1 MRASATTSRMATSC
15 QTRMTGIGVMVGL
28 QRKVLSEGVSLLTRC
43 MCHLAERSVAPIFRR
58 AQEQV
63 LLAARETLLRAKP
76 PAERKGMRRR
86 KPLHREVCRMAR
98 HKADVA
104 DDEFEIFASYHSTG
118 DGRYIGGLKVIRKAD
133 RRILFP
139 FDGAPQIGPYDSAD
153 EARRA
158 AVEYGR
164 SIVAADRAA
173 PEP

>member
-1 MRASATTSRMATSC
+1 
-15 QTRMTGIGVMVGL
+15 
-28 QRKVLSEGVSLLTRC
+28 
-43 MCHLAERSVAPIFRR
+43 
-58 AQEQV
+58 
-63 LLAARETLLRAKP
+63 
-76 PAERKGMRRR
+76 
-86 KPLHREVCRMAR
+86 MAR

-118 DGRYIGGLKVIRKAD
+118 DGRYIGGLKVIRKVD
-133 RRILFP
+133 RILCP
-139 FDGAPQIGPYDSAD
+139 FDGAPQIGPYESAE

>member
-1 MRASATTSRMATSC
+1 LREKFERALT
-15 QTRMTGIGVMVGL
+15 
-28 QRKVLSEGVSLLTRC
+28 LLTQC
-43 MCHLAERSVAPIFRR
+43 LCHPAVNTGVAMLRH

-63 LLAARETLLRAKP
+63 LLAAGEPHRRAKP
-76 PAERKGMRRR
+76 PAEGNGTQRR
-86 KPLHREVCRMAR
+86 KPLPRDICRMAR

-118 DGRYIGGLKVIRKAD
+118 DGRYIGGLKVIRKVD

-139 FDGAPQIGPYDSAD
+139 FEGAPQIGPYDSAD
-153 EARRA
+153 DARRA

>member
-1 MRASATTSRMATSC
+1 
-15 QTRMTGIGVMVGL
+15 
-28 QRKVLSEGVSLLTRC
+28 
-43 MCHLAERSVAPIFRR
+43 
-58 AQEQV
+58 
-63 LLAARETLLRAKP
+63 
-76 PAERKGMRRR
+76 
-86 KPLHREVCRMAR
+86 MAR

-158 AVEYGR
+158 AIEYGR
-164 SIVAADRAA
+164 AIVAADRAA

>member
-1 MRASATTSRMATSC
+1 MY
-15 QTRMTGIGVMVGL
+15 
-28 QRKVLSEGVSLLTRC
+28 
-43 MCHLAERSVAPIFRR
+43 LAANYPDAVFRHV
-58 AQEQV
+58 QEQG
-63 LLAARETLLRAKP
+63 LLDARETPPMREAARQAQRNAAKQ
-76 PAERKGMRRR
+76 ASTWKA
-86 KPLHREVCRMAR
+86 CSMAR

-158 AVEYGR
+158 AIEYGR
-164 SIVAADRAA
+164 AIVAADRAA